1 MTMPNASSR
10 VPTAA
15 AKRTLGSNV
24 REPFPCFMVP
34 CPKSWPVSL
43 TSYGLKRTHGQH
55 LTKNVPWAMA
65 LSVTEINCNGIFE
78 TCCNRATLG
87 LRGSDSYA
95 RNSRHPTARASR
107 RIRQRLQERP
117 QIIDIPQG
125 RITADRAN
133 WARFAGRPL
142 IDIKPL
148 THRHA
153 TRFTFLAP
161 PAQERSANRRYP
173 VLHPQRPMRRLY
185 TRPRTAAVIQPKK
198 RQKRMPSIQ
207 ILGDRKGRSV

>member
-1 MTMPNASSR
+1 
-10 VPTAA
+10 
-15 AKRTLGSNV
+15 
-24 REPFPCFMVP
+24 
-34 CPKSWPVSL
+34 
-43 TSYGLKRTHGQH
+43 
-55 LTKNVPWAMA
+55 MA
-65 LSVTEINCNGIFE
+65 LSVTEINRGGIFE

-107 RIRQRLQERP
+107 RIRQRLQERQ

-125 RITADRAN
+125 RLTADRAN

-148 THRHA
+148 THHHA

-161 PAQERSANRRYP
+161 PA
-173 VLHPQRPMRRLY
+173 
-185 TRPRTAAVIQPKK
+185 
-198 RQKRMPSIQ
+198 
-207 ILGDRKGRSV
+207 